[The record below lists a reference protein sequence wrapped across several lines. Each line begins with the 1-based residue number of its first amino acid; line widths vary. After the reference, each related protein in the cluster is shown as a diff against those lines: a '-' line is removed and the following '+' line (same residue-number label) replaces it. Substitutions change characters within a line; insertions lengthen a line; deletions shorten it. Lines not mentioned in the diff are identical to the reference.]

1 MRWLTVT
8 KNYFCDILD
17 DAMKII
23 VTKTSDGV
31 IISFSTFL
39 QSWSMISSFGNRKRE
54 SCIRE
59 YIDPNYPNL

>member
-1 MRWLTVT
+1 MRWLIVT

-54 SCIRE
+54 
-59 YIDPNYPNL
+59 